1 MKTLKKVLV
10 LMILI
15 APIFAFAKT
24 TKAKVVKKVPTAI
37 IKVQPWTPI
46 NNNKWSATTTNWTS
60 AAQDSV
66 SSKMS
71 ASAMMPIYNSS
82 KTYTFD
88 AASVKKFA
96 DATST
101 LLKVNCDGSQLLKD
115 FWLTQNTST
124 VFSIGAS
131 DNNFDYTFD
140 LRSCSLR
147 GSKTNQQNTSTS
159 LTEAQALKAAKDF
172 MASKFLTKKIFSQYW
187 DPIVISK
194 NTNTILPMYK
204 DATWPVAVS
213 NWTAS
218 SSVIDLSWIEIDP
231 NDTWDVSVNP
241 QYVSFTILFPYSI
254 NGQRVYNNYGGRA
267 GISLTVTSE
276 WVTSINAQLLPF
288 KWAVRT
294 ADKMSADDFSGYI
307 AQGGNNPYRG
317 SEWTVALGKPQQVLI
332 LFSLRRKNVT
342 EMYLSSGIKFTTSI
356 KQDQR
361 SQQNY
366 EMTLSDYKI
375 GNNNYGY

>member
-1 MKTLKKVLV
+1 MKTLKKALV

-37 IKVQPWTPI
+37 IKVQPATPI
-46 NNNKWSATTTNWTS
+46 NNNRWSVPASNSTS

-71 ASAMMPIYNSS
+71 ASAMMPIYNTS

-88 AASVKKFA
+88 ATALKKIA
-96 DATST
+96 DSKST
-101 LLKVNCDGSQLLKD
+101 LLKINCNGSQILKD
-115 FWLTQNTST
+115 FGLDQKTST
-124 VFSIGAS
+124 IFSIGAS

-140 LRSCSLR
+140 LKSCSLR
-147 GSKTNQQNTSTS
+147 GSKTNQQTTSTL
-159 LTEAQALKAAKDF
+159 LTEAQALKAAKEF
-172 MASKFLTKKIFSQYW
+172 MASKYLTKKIFAQYG
-187 DPIVISK
+187 DPIILSK
-194 NTNTILPMYK
+194 NTNVILPMYK
-204 DATWPVAVS
+204 DSTWPVAVANS
-213 NWTAS
+213 ETS
-218 SSVIDLSWIEIDP
+218 TTVDLSGIEIDP
-231 NDTWDVSVNP
+231 TDTWDVNVNP

-254 NGQRVYNNYGGRA
+254 NDQRVYNNYGGRA

-317 SEWTVALGKPQQVLI
+317 TESTVSLGKPQQVLI
-332 LFSLRRKNVT
+332 LFSLRRNNVT
-342 EMYLSSGIKFTTSI
+342 EMYLSSWIKFTTNI

-361 SQQNY
+361 TQQNY

>member
-1 MKTLKKVLV
+1 MKTLKKALV
-10 LMILI
+10 LMMVI

-24 TKAKVVKKVPTAI
+24 TKAKVVKKAPVAI
-37 IKVQPWTPI
+37 IKVQPATPI
-46 NNNKWSATTTNWTS
+46 NNNRWSVAATNSTSAT
-60 AAQDSV
+60 QDSV

-88 AASVKKFA
+88 AASLKNFA
-96 DATST
+96 DGTST
-101 LLKVNCDGSQLLKD
+101 LLKVNCDGSQILKD
-115 FWLTQNTST
+115 FWLTQSTST
-124 VFSIGAS
+124 VFSLGAS
-131 DNNFDYTFD
+131 DNGFDYTFD

-147 GSKTNQQNTSTS
+147 GSKTNQQTTSTS
-159 LTEAQALKAAKDF
+159 LTEAQALKAAKEF
-172 MASKFLTKKIFSQYW
+172 MASRYLAKKIFSQYGA
-187 DPIVISK
+187 PIIISK
-194 NTNTILPMYK
+194 NTNIIMPMYK
-204 DATWPVAVS
+204 ESTWPVAVA
-213 NWTAS
+213 NWAS
-218 SSVIDLSWIEIDP
+218 SNAIDLSGIEIDP
-231 NDTWDVSVNP
+231 TDTWDVNP
-241 QYVSFTILFPYSI
+241 QYVSFTILFPYDI

-307 AQGGNNPYRG
+307 TQGGNNPYRG
-317 SEWTVALGKPQQVLI
+317 TESTVSLGKPQQVLM
-332 LFSLRRKNVT
+332 LFSLRRNNTT
-342 EMYLSSGIKFTTSI
+342 EMYLSSGIKFTTNI

-361 SQQNY
+361 TQQNY